1 MIRFAYG
8 AFVIVIRDM
17 VLTGLPRAHGINQ
30 ENVPAV
36 GDETFDD
43 FTAIFGYCSINLV
56 AVDDDNGD
64 LCGFCMCMPPGTAYD
79 SPNYL
84 FFVDRF
90 DDFVYLDRVAIT
102 AVYRNRGI
110 GPMLYREVERRTIAP
125 QFTLEVNVEPPN
137 EGSLR
142 FHTREG
148 FVEVARMETRPG
160 KIVSLMAKRL
170 R

>member
-1 MIRFAYG
+1 ML
-8 AFVIVIRDM
+8 VRD
-17 VLTGLPRAHGINQ
+17 LTVDDLTIAHRINQ

-36 GDETFDD
+36 GHETFDD
-43 FTAIFGYCSINLV
+43 FATIFEMCSIALALEESGSV
-56 AVDDDNGD
+56 H
-64 LCGFCMCMPPGTAYD
+64 GFCMVLPPGTAYD

-84 FFVDRF
+84 FFETRF

-102 AVYRNRGI
+102 ASHQGRGG
-110 GPMLYREVERRTIAP
+110 GPLLYREVERRTRSEW
-125 QFTLEVNVEPPN
+125 FTLEVNVKPPN

-142 FHTREG
+142 FHRREG
-148 FVEVARMETRPG
+148 FEEVAEMETRPG

>member
-1 MIRFAYG
+1 ML
-8 AFVIVIRDM
+8 VRD
-17 VLTGLPRAHGINQ
+17 LTAADLTIAHRINQ

-36 GDETFDD
+36 GHETFED
-43 FTAIFGYCSINLV
+43 FASIFSMCSV
-56 AVDDDNGD
+56 ALALEESGSV
-64 LCGFCMCMPPGTAYD
+64 CGFCMVLPPGTEYD

-84 FFVDRF
+84 FFESRF

-102 AVYRNRGI
+102 ASHQGRGG
-110 GPMLYREVERRTIAP
+110 GPLLYREVERRTQAP
-125 QFTLEVNVEPPN
+125 WFTLEVNVKPPN

-142 FHTREG
+142 FHRREG
-148 FVEVARMETRPG
+148 FDEVAELETRPG

>member
-1 MIRFAYG
+1 ML
-8 AFVIVIRDM
+8 VRD
-17 VLTGLPRAHGINQ
+17 LTYDDLVVAHAINQ

-43 FTAIFGYCSINLV
+43 FVGIFEMCSTALALEHDGGLR
-56 AVDDDNGD
+56 
-64 LCGFCMCMPPGTAYD
+64 GFCLVLPPGTAYA

-84 FFVDRF
+84 FFQERF

-102 AVYRNRGI
+102 ASHRGRGG
-110 GPMLYREVERRTIAP
+110 GPLLYREVERRSDAP
-125 QFTLEVNVEPPN
+125 WFALEVNVKPPN

-142 FHTREG
+142 FHRREG
-148 FVEVARMETRPG
+148 FVEIAQEETRPG
-160 KIVSLMAKRL
+160 KIVSLMAKSL